1 MINFP
6 FLPLFLQFLMN
17 NDYMTTNDDD
27 DNVDDDNVDL
37 TERSRSFLRL
47 SA

>member
-1 MINFP
+1 
-6 FLPLFLQFLMN
+6 MN

-27 DNVDDDNVDL
+27 ENVDDDNVDL

-47 SA
+47 SARFPLFPLINFQRIW